1 MTDYLFNE
9 IKAELNLDMDIMIPR
24 QNLPKQKNN
33 IKFFEKKGIKTD
45 LFAIEKYVDEVLEE
59 VKVNRP
65 EYMTEINRPLRQDA
79 ATALFSMQN
88 SEIGTYEH
96 F

>member
-1 MTDYLFNE
+1 MTDYLMRE
-9 IKAELNLDMDIMIPR
+9 IVAEANLDMDIMIPR
-24 QNLPKQKNN
+24 QNLPRQKNN

-65 EYMTEINRPLRQDA
+65 EFMSEINRALR
-79 ATALFSMQN
+79 
-88 SEIGTYEH
+88 
-96 F
+96 